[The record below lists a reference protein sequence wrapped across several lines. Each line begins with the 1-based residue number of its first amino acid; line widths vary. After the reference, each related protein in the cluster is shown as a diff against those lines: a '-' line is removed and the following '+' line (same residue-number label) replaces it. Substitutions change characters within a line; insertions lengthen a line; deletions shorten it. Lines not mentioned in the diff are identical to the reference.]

1 MATGWRWH
9 RFVLALV
16 VLVGLVLGH
25 LAAARGLFRSYPFSY
40 SWTELLIDYQGGF
53 TKRGLLGEI
62 AFQSQ
67 HVVAPR
73 RLIVDAIAGGYIL
86 AVLGEILVLRLS
98 DEYAG
103 LLFLLSPAGG
113 LFPLLNP
120 EGYGRKDSFV
130 LLALVSG
137 MAIAAYARSRM
148 VALLAPMA
156 IFAMAGLLV
165 EIAWFYYPLVVATT
179 LALRRAEP
187 THWRVSAAAT
197 AALFMGGCLGLT
209 LAAPHVDTAA
219 IARSWGNVPFDRD
232 TTGALCC
239 LNFRFADAIGVARA
253 TLPNFGG
260 YALGLAAGLLPMAF
274 VLIHRPP
281 RRADILTH
289 TAALVGIVFAMAPV
303 FVAAD
308 WGRYIVL
315 WLTATFLWSWSV
327 TRSQAPRPASEVS
340 VDRLLLQGTLLVI
353 YATTWEVA
361 YYQTPDRSALLP
373 GALFQ
378 VLQSSGPGLP

>member
-1 MATGWRWH
+1 MAKGWRWR
-9 RFVLALV
+9 RFVLALI

-25 LAAARGLFRSYPFSY
+25 LAAARGLLRSYPFSY

-62 AFQSQ
+62 AFHLQP
-67 HVVAPR
+67 VVAPQR
-73 RLIVDAIAGGYIL
+73 FIVAAIAGGYIL
-86 AVLGEILVLRLS
+86 AVLGEVLVLRLT
-98 DEYAG
+98 EEFAG
-103 LLFLLSPAGG
+103 VMFLLSPAGG

-120 EGYGRKDSFV
+120 QGYGRKDSFV

-137 MAIAAYARSRM
+137 MAIGAYARSRM

-179 LALRRAEP
+179 LGLRRAEP
-187 THWRVSAAAT
+187 AQWRVSAGAT
-197 AALFMGGCLGLT
+197 AALVTSVGLGLT

-219 IARSWGNVPFDRD
+219 IARSWGNVPFDQD

-239 LNFRFADAIGVARA
+239 LNFRLADAIGVARA

-260 YALGLAAGLLPMAF
+260 YALGLAAGLLPMTF
-274 VLIHRPP
+274 LLSRHPP

-289 TAALVGIVFAMAPV
+289 AAALAGIVFAMAPV

-315 WLTATFLWSWSV
+315 WLTATFLWAWSV
-327 TRSQAPRPASEVS
+327 TRDQAARPVDNRDL
-340 VDRLLLQGTLLVI
+340 DRLLISGALLVI
-353 YATTWEVA
+353 YACTWQVA
-361 YYQTPDRSALLP
+361 YYQTPDRSAFLP

-378 VLQSSGPGLP
+378 ALRSHTPGTP

>member
-1 MATGWRWH
+1 MANRLTSLNRRGTGLYRQSRSGTVALSITIETKAFTATGWRWH
-9 RFVLALV
+9 RLVLALV

-187 THWRVSAAAT
+187 AHWRVSAAAA
-197 AALFMGGCLGLT
+197 AALFTGGGLGLT

-239 LNFRFADAIGVARA
+239 LNFRIRRCDRGRAGDPAQLRGIRAGSRRGPAAHGV
-253 TLPNFGG
+253 
-260 YALGLAAGLLPMAF
+260 
-274 VLIHRPP
+274 
-281 RRADILTH
+281 
-289 TAALVGIVFAMAPV
+289 
-303 FVAAD
+303 
-308 WGRYIVL
+308 
-315 WLTATFLWSWSV
+315 
-327 TRSQAPRPASEVS
+327 
-340 VDRLLLQGTLLVI
+340 
-353 YATTWEVA
+353 
-361 YYQTPDRSALLP
+361 
-373 GALFQ
+373 
-378 VLQSSGPGLP
+378 SS